1 MIGYNTYMINKKGE
15 VMLGV
20 NEICT
25 RFYVTPQTVY
35 RWKKEGAP
43 IDKIGRKLICNDYEA
58 LKLWWSDHY
67 EKEGK

>member
-1 MIGYNTYMINKKGE
+1 
-15 VMLGV
+15 MLGV